1 MGSVCACTVTVTS
14 TSRLAA
20 TEACFTGGR
29 GMANEGEIGLFRG
42 WGENVKDVS
51 RARSRQAKRLCEMS
65 SSGAGRKGRRRKLG
79 GSHGNVASER
89 RRREP
94 SPVVLVRDLIEGIR
108 EILRRGRSSAHGI
121 LLQETRDEGID
132 ERGDVAGLLA
142 DRRSRGA

>member
-29 GMANEGEIGLFRG
+29 GMVNEGEIGRFRG

-65 SSGAGRKGRRRKLG
+65 SSGPGRQRGGRELG
-79 GSHGNVASER
+79 GGHGDIARER

-108 EILRRGRSSAHGI
+108 EILGR
-121 LLQETRDEGID
+121 
-132 ERGDVAGLLA
+132 
-142 DRRSRGA
+142 RRSPA